1 MCDLYF
7 NKGLLKEWMNKQK
20 SSPPHTKGRGTDV
33 PHSQERSSLG
43 SLAVFARFHP
53 QLPLAPCMSPSGHLF
68 KVYYEVHG
76 INEMGLKYKLT
87 NRKIKPDVKFCSRTG
102 VAFFFYLKCLN
113 SNE

>member
-1 MCDLYF
+1 MDEQT
-7 NKGLLKEWMNKQK
+7 KIK
-20 SSPPHTKGRGTDV
+20 PPSHQREGDRC
-33 PHSQERSSLG
+33 PPLQERSSLG
-43 SLAVFARFHP
+43 SLTVFARFHP

-76 INEMGLKYKLT
+76 INEMALKYKLT